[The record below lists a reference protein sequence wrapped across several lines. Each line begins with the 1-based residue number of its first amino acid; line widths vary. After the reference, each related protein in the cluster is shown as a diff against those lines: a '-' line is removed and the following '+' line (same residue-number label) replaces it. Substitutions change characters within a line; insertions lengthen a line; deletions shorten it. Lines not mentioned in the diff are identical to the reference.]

1 MIKTK
6 NGLTKIEGTPAE
18 LIADV
23 TAIVYTF
30 VKDEDLCAGK
40 TVEERGEWFKKHIV
54 ELAVSSDE
62 RQKSVHEAAE
72 MIAKVLNKK
81 TADIL
86 SGILDAL
93 KDDDDDEDDDE

>member
-6 NGLTKIEGTPAE
+6 NGLTKLEGTPVE

-40 TVEERGEWFKKHIV
+40 TVEERGEWFN
-54 ELAVSSDE
+54 S
-62 RQKSVHEAAE
+62 
-72 MIAKVLNKK
+72 
-81 TADIL
+81 
-86 SGILDAL
+86 
-93 KDDDDDEDDDE
+93 